1 MKSYAIKVLNED
13 NVSFLIERFEN
24 IPINIYMSNYKF
36 KIYENIIIHYPESDF
51 NVLYLYIYKVIK
63 EYIEKFYE
71 EKIIKRIIKK
81 NYFYLNYLEREYIYE
96 ITKKILEL
104 PDSKIGNINRVLKKE
119 IMDYI
124 KTNKNIYIDGF
135 IEFRILEYKMIL
147 ENLVEVSVSSFL
159 DLTSF

>member
-81 NYFYLNYLEREYIYE
+81 NYFYLNYLEREYM
-96 ITKKILEL
+96 
-104 PDSKIGNINRVLKKE
+104 R
-119 IMDYI
+119 
-124 KTNKNIYIDGF
+124 
-135 IEFRILEYKMIL
+135 
-147 ENLVEVSVSSFL
+147 
-159 DLTSF
+159 

>member
-1 MKSYAIKVLNED
+1 MKSYAIKVLSED
-13 NVSFLIERFEN
+13 NANFLIEQFEK
-24 IPINIYMSNYKF
+24 IPINIYMSDYKF
-36 KIYENIIIHYPESDF
+36 KIYENVIIHYPENDL
-51 NVLYLYIYKVIK
+51 NVLYVYIYKVIK
-63 EYIEKFYE
+63 EYIEKFFE

-124 KTNKNIYIDGF
+124 KINKNVYIDGL
-135 IEFRILEYKMIL
+135 IEFRLLEYKMIL